1 MLKDK
6 NMPLVSSIFFMCLPD
21 KVLVYGDCAINVD
34 PDPEQLAYIAIASAD
49 TAAAFGMEPRVAMLS
64 YSTLGSGS
72 GPQVEKVTAAVER
85 ARSLRPGILLSGPMQ
100 YDAATNERVA
110 AVKVKGDDNCVAGK
124 ANVLIF
130 PDLNTGNNTYKA
142 VQQASGAL
150 AMGPLLQGLGGA
162 VNDLSRGC
170 TVADV
175 LDTICATSLQAQ
187 FKARK

>member
-1 MLKDK
+1 MKGGA
-6 NMPLVSSIFFMCLPD
+6 D
-21 KVLVYGDCAINVD
+21 KV
-34 PDPEQLAYIAIASAD
+34 
-49 TAAAFGMEPRVAMLS
+49 
-64 YSTLGSGS
+64 
-72 GPQVEKVTAAVER
+72 
-85 ARSLRPGILLSGPMQ
+85 
-100 YDAATNERVA
+100 
-110 AVKVKGDDNCVAGK
+110 AGR

-150 AMGPLLQGLGGA
+150 AMGPLLQGLAGA

-187 FKARK
+187 FARQKQLSN